1 MRASSSLG
9 GYGCVSNPH
18 SGFHNGSSRPV
29 VLDCDK
35 RPDRPQS
42 LLGLVW
48 ILRIGCM
55 LYVRLASYDEDGVA
69 FIDNVSTRQSINIIF
84 ADGTGMNSLTLSLQ
98 L

>member
-9 GYGCVSNPH
+9 GCGRVSNPH
-18 SGFHNGSSRPV
+18 PGFHNDSSRPV

-48 ILRIGCM
+48 VLWVGCM
-55 LYVRLASYDEDGVA
+55 LYVRLASDDEDGVA
-69 FIDNVSTRQSINIIF
+69 FVDSVRTC
-84 ADGTGMNSLTLSLQ
+84 
-98 L
+98 

>member
-9 GYGCVSNPH
+9 GYGHVSNPH
-18 SGFHNGSSRPV
+18 PGFHNGSSRPV

-48 ILRIGCM
+48 ILRVGCM
-55 LYVRLASYDEDGVA
+55 LYVGLASDDEGGFA
-69 FIDNVSTRQSINIIF
+69 FVDNVSTC
-84 ADGTGMNSLTLSLQ
+84 
-98 L
+98 